1 MINAGFVE
9 PALYL
14 HFNISYQ
21 AINIHNSDG
30 VANQIINKS
39 INEMIDINNYRSSS
53 WGYDR
58 ITHGK
63 ATP

>member
-53 WGYDR
+53 
-58 ITHGK
+58 
-63 ATP
+63 